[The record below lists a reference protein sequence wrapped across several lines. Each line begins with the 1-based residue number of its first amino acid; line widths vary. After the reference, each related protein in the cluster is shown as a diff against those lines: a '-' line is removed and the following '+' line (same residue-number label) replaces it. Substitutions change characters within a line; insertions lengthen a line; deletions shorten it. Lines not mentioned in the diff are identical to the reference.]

1 MTKIRAAYLAAL
13 EEERL
18 DVLPPPPYSKGFV
31 RTYARLLGL
40 DADRMLAEVAARLP
54 PPSPDLAG
62 PGEIPLEPAQP
73 VPRWRRIAA
82 LLLWVAL
89 FFGIYA
95 AYVGYTQLR
104 EFARPVPSPHPEPS
118 APALEASPPAA
129 VPSPPV
135 PAESP
140 PPAVSGVALVLS
152 TTGRSWL
159 RVVADGQRVFQG
171 ILEAG
176 ETRTWSAA
184 RDLSIRIGNAAAV
197 RLTVNGR
204 PLGTLG
210 RPGQVVE
217 LRFPPF
223 PEEP

>member
-40 DADRMLAEVAARLP
+40 DAERLLAEVAARLP
-54 PPSPDLAG
+54 PPSPDLSG

-73 VPRWRRIAA
+73 VPRWRRVATLVLWAA
-82 LLLWVAL
+82 LLFAL
-89 FFGIYA
+89 YA

-104 EFARPVPSPHPEPS
+104 EFARPVPSAQPEPS
-118 APALEASPPAA
+118 PQLEAPSPPAP
-129 VPSPPV
+129 VTPP
-135 PAESP
+135 PAPLESP
-140 PPAVSGVALVLS
+140 PPPLGVTLTLS

-197 RLTVNGR
+197 QLIVNGR
-204 PLGTLG
+204 PLGPLG

-217 LRFPPF
+217 LRFPRP